1 MNSRLNEIRQ
11 RYKAGSSVRAAAEEL
26 GMRRTDVAAA
36 YREISGGAGRP
47 ARLSGAERRAVQMAC
62 SARRA
67 LGHGV
72 DEIDGYSTDCG
83 VEVGRCYNELSHLP
97 DGTPFLVGGY
107 QTERGREVLGLDGRT
122 EMPGR
127 RDWEGKSP
135 PG

>member
-1 MNSRLNEIRQ
+1 MNSRIDEIRQ
-11 RYKAGSSVRAAAEEL
+11 RYDAGISVRAASEEL

-36 YREISGGAGRP
+36 YRELGGGGARK
-47 ARLSGAERRAVQMAC
+47 ARLSGAERREVQMAC

-72 DEIDGYSTDCG
+72 DEIAGYSTDCG
-83 VEVGRCYNELSHLP
+83 VEVGRCYNEVSHLP

-122 EMPGR
+122 ETPGKR
-127 RDWEGKSP
+127 EWEGKPSP
-135 PG
+135 G